1 MEPRYDIDMKTLNQ
15 QFKQY
20 QRFIHPDK
28 FEMAQDSIKTRAHE
42 LSSFANAAFN
52 TLSNH
57 IERAEYL
64 LLLQK
69 GGDSITVN

>member
-28 FEMAQDSIKTRAHE
+28 FEMAQGGIKDRAHE
-42 LSSFANAAFN
+42 LSSFANAAYY
-52 TLSNH
+52 TLSNQ

-64 LLLQK
+64 LRLKK
-69 GGDSITVN
+69 GLNSEQE